1 MLPAVTDL
9 SGLCGLGGPVWC
21 CQREDAWGA
30 GMQLWL
36 CVARQD
42 SAKPLFSLAR
52 DPERL
57 CHKGVLQRLEDRRG
71 KSAFRSCEQHP
82 APREA
87 ASPLQQQPLPEA
99 AAESMLQFFRFLCC
113 PLPGQRHCTSCL
125 ASPPQ
130 SRVSAPGHLLNSETP
145 VPAGSRHP

>member
-36 CVARQD
+36 CVAGQD

-57 CHKGVLQRLEDRRG
+57 CHKGVLQRLEDQRG

-82 APREA
+82 APHEA
-87 ASPLQQQPLPEA
+87 ASPLQQRPLPKA
-99 AAESMLQFFRFLCC
+99 AAESMLQFFRFPFCT
-113 PLPGQRHCTSCL
+113 TSCV
-125 ASPPQ
+125 AHSPARDIAQAVWHP
-130 SRVSAPGHLLNSETP
+130 LLK
-145 VPAGSRHP
+145 VGSQPRGIF